1 MSAQTVR
8 GVHVCRRKG
17 LTRTEETV
25 PVAVIVRCVV
35 RQKARDHA
43 PVDDKEAKM
52 GGPGLKVDRA
62 LHGVPLRKGIND
74 ARDAR
79 PRPPSIDVIA
89 VMACP
94 SAI

>member
-1 MSAQTVR
+1 MRAQTVR
-8 GVHVCRRKG
+8 CVHVCRRTG

-35 RQKARDHA
+35 RQKARDHT
-43 PVDDKEAKM
+43 PVDDEEAKM
-52 GGPGLKVDRA
+52 GGPGLKVDRT
-62 LHGVPLRKGIND
+62 LHGVPLSKGIND
-74 ARDAR
+74 APDVR